1 MRSVVYVFTL
11 IILGA
16 GLGSGC
22 LAPNKSNV
30 KVPAWEV
37 PTSVFMLPFDS
48 VICATTLWDE
58 AKAKKGDAGA
68 ALSLAKQ
75 HLDWGMGRSYFE
87 HQAQQWYAKAA
98 ELEHPQARHNQCFHV
113 FWGISSYL
121 IFFQVN
127 A

>member
-1 MRSVVYVFTL
+1 
-11 IILGA
+11 
-16 GLGSGC
+16 